1 MMRKKNQA
9 RLNAMANEQMLLSFH
24 RQAIETQMVKEGR
37 HEREAHKHSI
47 DQGQEYNSTTGG
59 AEPRSNL
66 FLKNASSN
74 IAPRRQQLAISQ
86 TGIPEDTP
94 DEP

>member
-47 DQGQEYNSTTGG
+47 D
-59 AEPRSNL
+59 
-66 FLKNASSN
+66 
-74 IAPRRQQLAISQ
+74 
-86 TGIPEDTP
+86 
-94 DEP
+94 